1 LSLNEIENGLRS
13 EKLINPIS
21 SAVDPLT
28 IMQKSLDALSTQH
41 NAIANNIANIDTP
54 NFKRSVVTFQDQLK
68 MAIDGTPSSTMWRT
82 NPMHMPVQESASLDN
97 FQATISA
104 INDTVGRNDGNNVDM
119 EMESAALAQNN
130 LLYNALAD
138 VTSGYFAD
146 LRHAITEGK
155 S

>member
-1 LSLNEIENGLRS
+1 M
-13 EKLINPIS
+13 INPIS

-28 IMQKSLDALSTQH
+28 IMQKSLDALATQH

-68 MAIDGTPSSTMWRT
+68 MAIDGTPSSAMWRT
-82 NPMHMPVQESASLDN
+82 NPMHMPLQESSSSLDN
-97 FQATISA
+97 FKATISA